1 MTEKTGIS
9 DVLST
14 LNSIITMLDYSIQQ
28 SNDKNFRDTLITSRN
43 SLENYQWQIYL
54 IAKEKGYYVPA
65 APAGQAD
72 IEQVKNAIGFFA
84 HFTTTTFF

>member
-72 IEQVKNAIGFFA
+72 IEQVKNAIEC
-84 HFTTTTFF
+84 

>member
-54 IAKEKGYYVPA
+54 IAKENGYYVPA

-72 IEQVKNAIGFFA
+72 IKQVKNAIGC
-84 HFTTTTFF
+84 

>member
-1 MTEKTGIS
+1 MTEKTGVS

-14 LNSIITMLDYSIQQ
+14 LNSVITMLNYSIQQ

-72 IEQVKNAIGFFA
+72 IDQVKSAIDC
-84 HFTTTTFF
+84 

>member
-1 MTEKTGIS
+1 MTEKTGVS

-14 LNSIITMLDYSIQQ
+14 LNSVITMLNYSIQQ

-72 IEQVKNAIGFFA
+72 IDQVKNAIDC
-84 HFTTTTFF
+84 

>member
-72 IEQVKNAIGFFA
+72 IEQVKNAIVC
-84 HFTTTTFF
+84 

>member
-1 MTEKTGIS
+1 MTEKTGVS

-14 LNSIITMLDYSIQQ
+14 LNSTISLINYAIQQ
-28 SNDKNFRDTLITSRN
+28 SNNKNFRDTLITSRN

-65 APAGQAD
+65 APAGAAD
-72 IEQVKNAIGFFA
+72 IEQVKNAIN
-84 HFTTTTFF
+84 

>member
-72 IEQVKNAIGFFA
+72 IEQVKNAIGR
-84 HFTTTTFF
+84 

>member
-1 MTEKTGIS
+1 MTEKIGVN

-14 LNSIITMLDYSIQQ
+14 LNGLIKLIEYSIEQ

-54 IAKEKGYYVPA
+54 IAKDKGYYVPA

-72 IEQVKNAIGFFA
+72 LEEVKNSIS
-84 HFTTTTFF
+84 

>member
-1 MTEKTGIS
+1 MTEKLGVN

-14 LNSIITMLDYSIQQ
+14 LNSMINMINYSIQQ

-72 IEQVKNAIGFFA
+72 IEQVKNSIC
-84 HFTTTTFF
+84 

>member
-1 MTEKTGIS
+1 MTEKTGVS

-14 LNSIITMLDYSIQQ
+14 LNSVITMLNYSIQQ

-72 IEQVKNAIGFFA
+72 IDQVKSAIGF
-84 HFTTTTFF
+84 

>member
-1 MTEKTGIS
+1 MTEKTGVN

-14 LNSIITMLDYSIQQ
+14 LNALIKLVEYSIEQ

-72 IEQVKNAIGFFA
+72 IDQVKSAIG
-84 HFTTTTFF
+84 